1 MAAFSGS
8 VESYAVKDLGA
19 SRQTATYYLYNV
31 QARLAWNPRLQ
42 VVAFYQHNSSNASEA
57 LNVKFSWEY
66 RPLCYVY
73 LVWNSRGMVENGIS
87 DRMNAAISKVSFLK
101 QF

>member
-19 SRQTATYYLYNV
+19 GRLTATYYLYNV

-42 VVAFYQHNSSNASEA
+42 LVAFYQHNSSNASEA

-73 LVWNSRGMVENGIS
+73 LVWNSRGMVENGVA